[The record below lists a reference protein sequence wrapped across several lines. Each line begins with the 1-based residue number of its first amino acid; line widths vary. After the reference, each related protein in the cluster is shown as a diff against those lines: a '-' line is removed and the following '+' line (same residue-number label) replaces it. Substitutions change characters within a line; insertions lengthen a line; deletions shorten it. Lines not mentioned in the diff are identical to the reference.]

1 MNEKQ
6 TLTIYSI
13 RTTCFWLIS
22 TMLLIIADQVTKKLA
37 VVNLKNQSGI
47 SIIPDVLELNYLE
60 NKGMAFGML
69 QGKQILFLIL
79 SIAFCIFLFYL
90 LIRIPKTPYYR
101 PLMVIGA
108 FLAAG
113 ALGNFIDRLS
123 HGYVID
129 FIYFSLIDFPVF
141 NLADIF
147 VVCGGI
153 ALVLVVLF
161 RYKDEDFEFILPKH
175 INKKG

>member
-13 RTTCFWLIS
+13 RCTCFWLIS

-37 VVNLKNQSGI
+37 VVKLKNHSGF
-47 SIIPDVLELNYLE
+47 SIIPGVLELSYLE
-60 NKGMAFGML
+60 NKGMAFGMF
-69 QGKQILFLIL
+69 QGKQILFIIL
-79 SIAFCIFLFYL
+79 SIAFCILLFYL

-101 PLMVIGA
+101 PLMVIGSV
-108 FLAAG
+108 LAAG

-129 FIYFSLIDFPVF
+129 FIYFSLINFPIF

-153 ALVLVVLF
+153 ALVLFVLF
-161 RYKDEDFEFILPKH
+161 RYKDEDFAFILPKH
-175 INKKG
+175 THKKG

>member
-13 RTTCFWLIS
+13 RSTCFWLIS
-22 TMLLIIADQVTKKLA
+22 TMLLIIADQVTKK
-37 VVNLKNQSGI
+37 
-47 SIIPDVLELNYLE
+47 IPDVLELNYLE

-69 QGKQILFLIL
+69 QGKQIFFLIL